1 MKCALEWRR
10 FQLPTITKPDEVIVR
25 MYRHGLGACCLIIL
39 PCADDPEQSR
49 YLLIDCGVHKSQK
62 DGVDRLSTVMADI
75 ADCTGGHI
83 HVLAVSHQ
91 HADHISGFVQNG
103 SPFLSGELTIGSVWL
118 PWTELPADAR
128 AIELRRSRQN
138 SFISLQ
144 SATERIA
151 SDASK
156 YAQSATDSKNWMTR
170 ALKAFEFAKQR
181 ISAGHGQHEFDES
194 AFSDNDAQWLADQ
207 LQSDDAF
214 KQKSAAL
221 QVVSNNELAMS
232 FISQVGWP
240 EYCRAGEQLRI
251 ADVNDVLVHVLGP
264 STDFSASNIPF
275 LAYSAALETEFF
287 ESLPEHMASPFNDAE
302 LSDDYECILNYVDAN
317 NAWRSIDSEWLGD
330 TSKLAAT
337 VEHDIDSA
345 SLVLAIEL
353 GKPGS
358 GDVLLFTGDA
368 PTKNWQ
374 DWNEQQHLIGRTLVY
389 KVGRNGDEH
398 ATPHKNEP
406 IGLGLMNNIIA
417 LVNIDKSV
425 ESRSNP
431 VVWDLPHQPL
441 YEALR
446 EKSNLRVLRSD
457 DELHPLSDRALA
469 DKVPTAVEWTP
480 VTGLNGVQWRREESG
495 LYYDIAIK
503 INR

>member
-1 MKCALEWRR
+1 M
-10 FQLPTITKPDEVIVR
+10 PTITNSDEVIVR
-25 MYRHGLGACCLIIL
+25 MYRHGLGACYLIIL
-39 PCADDPEQSR
+39 PCTDNPEQSR
-49 YLLIDCGVHKSQK
+49 YMLIDCGVHKTQK
-62 DGVDRLSTVMADI
+62 NGIDRLARVMADI
-75 ADCTGGHI
+75 VDCTGGKI
-83 HVLAVSHQ
+83 DVLAVSHQ

-103 SPFLSGELTIGSVWL
+103 SPFLSGDLTIDSVWL

-138 SFISLQ
+138 SYISLQ

-151 SDASK
+151 NDASK
-156 YAQSATDSKNWMTR
+156 IAQNAKESKNWMTR
-170 ALKAFEFAKQR
+170 ALKAFELAKQR
-181 ISAGHGQHEFDES
+181 INAGHGQHEFDES
-194 AFSDNDAQWLADQ
+194 AFSNEDAQWLADQ
-207 LQSDDAF
+207 LENDEAF
-214 KQKSAAL
+214 KKKCAAL
-221 QVVSNNELAMS
+221 QVLSNNELAMS

-251 ADVNDVLVHVLGP
+251 TDVDDVLVHVLGP

-287 ESLPEHMASPFNDAE
+287 DSLPEHMAAPFNDAE
-302 LSDDYECILNYVDAN
+302 LTDDYECILNYVDAK
-317 NAWRSIDSEWLGD
+317 NAWRTIDSEWLGD
-330 TSKLAAT
+330 TSKLADT
-337 VEHDIDSA
+337 IEHDIDSA

-353 GKPGS
+353 GEPGS

-368 PTKNWQ
+368 PAPNWQ
-374 DWNEQQHLIGRTLVY
+374 AWEEQQQLIERTLIY
-389 KVGRNGDEH
+389 KVGRNGAEH

-417 LVNIDKSV
+417 LINIDKSP
-425 ESRSNP
+425 ENRANP
-431 VVWDLPHQPL
+431 VVWNLPHQPL

-457 DELHPLSDRALA
+457 DEMHPLPDTALA
-469 DKVPTAVEWTP
+469 DKVPMSTEWTA

-495 LYYDIAIK
+495 LYYDISIK